1 MFSGLFVRF
10 CEQFDDC
17 FGGAA
22 GGTLEAPQFVLETD
36 MMNRDDAIRARRVIL
51 MDTSAYSTARDLLM
65 PCVWC
70 ALFY

>member
-1 MFSGLFVRF
+1 MIVSAEPPAEHWKRRSLFWK
-10 CEQFDDC
+10 
-17 FGGAA
+17 
-22 GGTLEAPQFVLETD
+22 P